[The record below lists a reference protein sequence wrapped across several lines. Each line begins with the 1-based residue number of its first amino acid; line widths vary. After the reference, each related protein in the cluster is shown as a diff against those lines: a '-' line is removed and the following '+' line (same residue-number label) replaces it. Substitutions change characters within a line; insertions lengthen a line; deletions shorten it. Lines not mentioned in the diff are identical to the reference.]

1 MDYPRVDRV
10 TIYSHAQLSIPD
22 MYSIKQSDAG
32 DSTSLVTHAYPELHD
47 QIQPGKIPWWII
59 IVGITVGLILLALV
73 AIILWKCGFFKRRR
87 PDPTLS
93 GNIEKNG
100 SETRPFLGSK

>member
-10 TIYSHAQLSIPD
+10 SIISHAYLQIPE
-22 MYSIKQSDAG
+22 MYGIKQNSTG
-32 DSTSLVTHAYPELHD
+32 DITSVETHAYPELHD
-47 QIQPGKIPWWII
+47 QLQPGKIPWWII
-59 IVGITVGLILLALV
+59 IVGIAVGLILLALV

-93 GNIEKNG
+93 GNIEKS

>member
-1 MDYPRVDRV
+1 MDYPRVDV
-10 TIYSHAQLSIPD
+10 VQIFSNAHLHIPPIYG
-22 MYSIKQSDAG
+22 IKQN
-32 DSTSLVTHAYPELHD
+32 STENDYTSVKMNAYPELHD

-93 GNIEKNG
+93 GNIEKTS
-100 SETRPFLGSK
+100 SETRPFL

>member
-10 TIYSHAQLSIPD
+10 TIFSHAHISIPE
-22 MYSIKQSDAG
+22 MYSIKQSEMGDA
-32 DSTSLVTHAYPELHD
+32 TSIETHAYPDLHG
-47 QIQPGKIPWWII
+47 QIQPTQIPWWII
-59 IVGITVGLILLALV
+59 IVGIFVGLILLALV

-93 GNIEKNG
+93 GNLEKNG
-100 SETRPFLGSK
+100 SESKPFLKK